1 MILLTGATGFL
12 GHNLVPRLVEAGYQ
26 LRALVRPTS
35 DVKFLKQWQVELAY
49 ADDISDESAV
59 KAACQG
65 CDQVIHAAG
74 QFRFWG
80 RDEDFWQTNV
90 LGTTAVIEAALA
102 AQVKRFVHISTIVVV
117 GQTQTGSTI
126 DETAVC
132 HPQEP
137 YQQTKYEA
145 EQRVL
150 TAHREQDL
158 PAVILRP
165 GAFYGPWGH
174 YAFNRLFFEEPL
186 RGWRIKVNGGR
197 HITFPAFAPDVAQGI
212 MLALTKGRPGE
223 VYNIC
228 GQSMNH
234 NQVNNIVSDIAGIS
248 RWRFNF
254 PKPMVLALA
263 RSWTALSRL
272 TKREPFYPINM
283 APYVFQD
290 WPVSYQKAADE
301 LGVPLL
307 GTSTVFNLYRTLQAQ
322 GLGAEGNHA
331 LVKALENLAGFEI
344 GKSD

>member
-35 DVKFLKQWQVELAY
+35 DVDFLKQWQVELTY
-49 ADDISDESAV
+49 VDDISNTAAV
-59 KAACQG
+59 KQACMG
-65 CDQVIHAAG
+65 CSQVIHAAG

-80 RDEDFWQTNV
+80 RDEDFWRTNV

-117 GQTQTGSTI
+117 GQTPASGVI

-132 HPQEP
+132 MPQEP

-145 EQRVL
+145 EQL
-150 TAHREQDL
+150 LLAAHRDHDL
-158 PAVILRP
+158 PAVVLRP

-197 HITFPAFAPDVAQGI
+197 HITFPAFVPDVAQGI
-212 MLALTKGRPGE
+212 VLALTKGCPGE

-248 RWRFNF
+248 RRRFNF
-254 PKPMVLALA
+254 PKPLVLALA

-290 WPVSYQKAADE
+290 WHVSTAKAQNE
-301 LGVPLL
+301 LGFIPTPFADGV
-307 GTSTVFNLYRTLQAQ
+307 RQTLEWYWKQ
-322 GLGAEGNHA
+322 GILRRK
-331 LVKALENLAGFEI
+331 L
-344 GKSD
+344 